1 MHGEGFFFQA
11 FVYLA
16 AAVLAVP
23 VAKRLGLGSVLGYL
37 MAGAVIGPFGLG
49 LVGEEGVD
57 VMRFA
62 EFGVVM
68 MLFLVGLELEPTLL
82 FRLRR
87 EILGLGGLQVL
98 LTTLAFT
105 GGALALGLSWP
116 VALAVGM
123 TLSMSSTALVLQS
136 LAEKGLLKT
145 SAGQSSFAVL
155 LFQDLAV
162 IPMLAV
168 FPLLAPHVETAAGD
182 HGGGHGT
189 TWVSTLPAWGQT
201 LAVLL
206 AVATV
211 ILAGRFLVQPALRA
225 VARTRLRE
233 LFTAAALL
241 LIIGIALLMTR
252 VGLSPA
258 LGTFLAG
265 VVLANSEY
273 RHELESDVEPFKG
286 LLLGLFF
293 IAVGASIDFHLL
305 ATRPG
310 PIAGLVFGALAVK
323 FAILVVLARL
333 FRMGTDQGLLFAF
346 SLPQVGEFG
355 FVLLSFGAGL
365 GLFGPAVADPLVA
378 VVALSMAASPLLMV
392 LFERVIRPRV
402 GTAETATREADRI
415 DEENTVIIAGFGRFG
430 NIVGRLL
437 RANGVGATVLDNDSD
452 RVDILRRLGLKVFYG
467 DATRHD
473 LLEAAGAGR
482 ARLIVLAL
490 DNHEK
495 NLELV
500 HTVRK
505 HFPNLTILARAI
517 DRPDAYAL
525 MDAGVQHVYRETFD
539 SSLRLGVQ
547 ALRLLGRRAYQAE
560 RAARIFR
567 RHDDDALDEL
577 RAVRGDRETYLG
589 VARRRIADLER
600 TLLTDLTEKKETDAG
615 WDAESLREDVLS
627 RSAGEPA
634 GRTGDDRSEV

>member
-1 MHGEGFFFQA
+1 VHGEGFFYQA
-11 FVYLA
+11 FVYLS
-16 AAVLAVP
+16 AAVLSVP

-37 MAGAVIGPFGLG
+37 IAGAVIGPFGLG

-87 EILGLGGLQVL
+87 QILGLGGLQVL

-123 TLSMSSTALVLQS
+123 TLSLSSTALVLQS

-206 AVATV
+206 AVAAV
-211 ILAGRFLVQPALRA
+211 ILAGRFLVQPILRA

-241 LIIGIALLMTR
+241 LIIGIALLMSR

-305 ATRPG
+305 AARPG

-323 FAILVVLARL
+323 FTILVVLARL
-333 FRMGTDQGLLFAF
+333 FRMSTDQGLLFAF

-378 VVALSMAASPLLMV
+378 VVALSMAASPLLTV

-415 DEENTVIIAGFGRFG
+415 DEKNKVIIAGFGRFG

-437 RANGVGATVLDNDSD
+437 RANGVGTTVLDNDSD
-452 RVDILRRLGLKVFYG
+452 RVDILRRIGLKVFYG

-473 LLEAAGAGR
+473 LLEAAGAGS

-490 DNHEK
+490 DNHER

-500 HTVRK
+500 HTVKK

-539 SSLRLGVQ
+539 SSLRLGVE

-560 RAARIFR
+560 RAARTFR
-567 RHDDDALDEL
+567 RHDDEALDEL
-577 RAVRGDRETYLG
+577 RAVRQDQDAYLG

-600 TLLTDLTEKKETDAG
+600 VLLTDLTEKKETEAG
-615 WDAESLREDVLS
+615 WDAESLRRDLLS
-627 RSAGEPA
+627 RPA
-634 GRTGDDRSEV
+634 PPADPEVTKT

>member
-1 MHGEGFFFQA
+1 VAGEGFFYQA
-11 FVYLA
+11 FVYLS
-16 AAVLAVP
+16 AAVVSVP
-23 VAKRLGLGSVLGYL
+23 VAKRLDLGSVLGYL
-37 MAGAVIGPFGLG
+37 IAGAAIGPFGFG
-49 LVGEEGVD
+49 FVGEEGSD
-57 VMRFA
+57 VMHFA

-82 FRLRR
+82 LRLRR
-87 EILGLGGLQVL
+87 QILGLGGLQVL
-98 LTTLAFT
+98 LTTVAFT
-105 GGALALGLSWP
+105 GAGLALGLDWRVS
-116 VALAVGM
+116 LAVGM
-123 TLSMSSTALVLQS
+123 TLSLSSTALVLQS

-145 SAGQSSFAVL
+145 TAGQSSFAVL

-162 IPMLAV
+162 IPMLAL
-168 FPLLAPHVETAAGD
+168 FPLLAPHAASAGGE

-189 TWVSTLPAWGQT
+189 TWVSGLPAWGQT
-201 LAVLL
+201 LAVLA
-206 AVATV
+206 AVAAV
-211 ILAGRFLVQPALRA
+211 ILAGRFLVQPVLRA

-241 LIIGIALLMTR
+241 LIIGIAILMTK

-273 RHELESDVEPFKG
+273 RHELESDIEPFKG

-310 PIAGLVFGALAVK
+310 TIAGLVAAAIAIK
-323 FAILVVLARL
+323 FVLLLGLARL
-333 FRMGTDQGLLFAF
+333 FRMSTDQGLLFSF
-346 SLPQVGEFG
+346 SLPQLGEFG
-355 FVLLSFGAGL
+355 FVLLSFGASV
-365 GLFGPAVADPLVA
+365 GLFDSAVTDPLVA

-392 LFERVIRPRV
+392 LFEKVIRPRV
-402 GTAETATREADRI
+402 GTVEKDAREADRI

-430 NIVGRLL
+430 SIVGRLL

-467 DATRHD
+467 DATPHD
-473 LLEAAGAGR
+473 LLEAAGAGN
-482 ARLIVLAL
+482 ARFIVLAL

-500 HTVRK
+500 HTVKK
-505 HFPNLTILARAI
+505 HFPDLTILARAI

-525 MDAGVQHVYRETFD
+525 MDAGVEHVYRETFD
-539 SSLRLGVQ
+539 SSLRLGVK
-547 ALRLLGRRAYQAE
+547 ALRLLGRRGYQAE
-560 RAARIFR
+560 RAARTFR
-567 RHDDDALDEL
+567 RHDDAALDEL
-577 RAVRGDRETYLG
+577 RAVRQDREAYLG

-600 TLLTDLTEKKETDAG
+600 VLLADLTEEKETDAG
-615 WDAESLREDVLS
+615 WDSEPIRQDVGLATRGSVNES
-627 RSAGEPA
+627 G
-634 GRTGDDRSEV
+634 GRVDSTE

>member
-1 MHGEGFFFQA
+1 VAGEGFFFQA
-11 FVYLA
+11 FVYLS
-16 AAVLAVP
+16 AAVISVP

-37 MAGAVIGPFGLG
+37 IAGVAIGPFGFG
-49 LVGEEGVD
+49 FVGEEGAD
-57 VMRFA
+57 VMHFA

-82 FRLRR
+82 LRLRR
-87 EILGLGGLQVL
+87 QILGLGGLQVL

-105 GGALALGLSWP
+105 GGALALGLEWRA
-116 VALAVGM
+116 ALAVGM
-123 TLSMSSTALVLQS
+123 TLSLSSTALVLQS

-162 IPMLAV
+162 IPMLAL
-168 FPLLAPHVETAAGD
+168 FPLLAPHAGGGD
-182 HGGGHGT
+182 HGDGHGT
-189 TWVSTLPAWGQT
+189 TWISGLPAWGQT

-206 AVATV
+206 AVAAV
-211 ILAGRFLVQPALRA
+211 ILAGRFFVQPVLRA

-241 LIIGIALLMTR
+241 LIIGIAILMTR

-305 ATRPG
+305 ASRPG
-310 PIAGLVFGALAVK
+310 PIVVLVLGALVVK
-323 FAILVVLARL
+323 FTILAVLARL
-333 FRMGTDQGLLFAF
+333 FRMSTDQGLLFAF

-365 GLFGPAVADPLVA
+365 GLFTPAVADPLVA

-392 LFERVIRPRV
+392 LFEKLIRPRV
-402 GTAETATREADRI
+402 GTVEKDAREADRI

-452 RVDILRRLGLKVFYG
+452 RVDVLRRLDLKVFYG

-473 LLEAAGAGR
+473 LLEAAGAGN

-495 NLELV
+495 NLQLV
-500 HTVRK
+500 HTVKK

-525 MDAGVQHVYRETFD
+525 MDAGVEHVYRETFD

-560 RAARIFR
+560 RAARTFR

-577 RAVRGDRETYLG
+577 RAVREDRETYLG

-600 TLLTDLTEKKETDAG
+600 VLLADLTEERETEAG
-615 WDAESLREDVLS
+615 WDAEPQRKDVLLTPS
-627 RSAGEPA
+627 SSGTKPSEPA
-634 GRTGDDRSEV
+634 R

>member
-1 MHGEGFFFQA
+1 MAAEGFFFQA
-11 FVYLA
+11 FVYLS
-16 AAVLAVP
+16 AAVISVP

-37 MAGAVIGPFGLG
+37 IAGAAIGPFGFG
-49 LVGEEGVD
+49 FVGEEGAD
-57 VMRFA
+57 VMHFA

-82 FRLRR
+82 LRLRR
-87 EILGLGGLQVL
+87 QILGLGGLQVL

-105 GGALALGLSWP
+105 GGALAVGLGWR
-116 VALAVGM
+116 VALALGM
-123 TLSMSSTALVLQS
+123 TLSLSSTALVLQS

-145 SAGQSSFAVL
+145 GAGQSSFAVL

-162 IPMLAV
+162 IPMLAL
-168 FPLLAPHVETAAGD
+168 FPLLAPHAGD
-182 HGGGHGT
+182 GGHGGGHGT
-189 TWVSTLPAWGQT
+189 TWISGLPAWGQT

-206 AVATV
+206 AVAAV
-211 ILAGRFLVQPALRA
+211 ILAGRFLVQPVLRA

-241 LIIGIALLMTR
+241 LIIAIAILMTR

-305 ATRPG
+305 ASQPG
-310 PIAGLVFGALAVK
+310 PIAGLVLGALAVK
-323 FAILVVLARL
+323 LTILLVLARL
-333 FRMGTDQGLLFAF
+333 FRMSTDQGLLFAF

-365 GLFGPAVADPLVA
+365 GLFEPAVADPLVA

-392 LFERVIRPRV
+392 LFEKVLRPRV
-402 GTAETATREADRI
+402 GTVEGDERESDRI

-437 RANGVGATVLDNDSD
+437 RANSVGATVLDNDSD
-452 RVDILRRLGLKVFYG
+452 RVDVLRRIGLKCFYG

-473 LLEAAGAGR
+473 LLEAAGAGS

-490 DNHEK
+490 DSPEK
-495 NLELV
+495 NLQLV
-500 HTVRK
+500 QTVKK
-505 HFPNLTILARAI
+505 HFPNLTILARAL

-539 SSLRLGVQ
+539 SSLRMGVQ

-560 RAARIFR
+560 RAARMFR

-577 RAVRGDRETYLG
+577 RAVREDREAYLG

-600 TLLTDLTEKKETDAG
+600 VLLADLTEEKETEAG
-615 WDAESLREDVLS
+615 WDSEPQRRDVLM
-627 RSAGEPA
+627 APPPA
-634 GRTGDDRSEV
+634 GDEDSGRPAK